1 MLTRLLAGPVL
12 ACPETKDLC
21 IGASTEVVKVAHA
34 VGVAL
39 SDEFPRRFLELHDR
53 PTHRPSM
60 YHDLNNCKR
69 LELEALNGTV
79 VRMGRAHG
87 IDTPINFA
95 IYAALKPY
103 INGPPALP

>member
-1 MLTRLLAGPVL
+1 
-12 ACPETKDLC
+12 
-21 IGASTEVVKVAHA
+21 
-34 VGVAL
+34 
-39 SDEFPRRFLELHDR
+39 
-53 PTHRPSM
+53 M